1 MKKAVLTFV
10 ILCTIGIGGTYAAI
24 AVIDPFDHLA
34 LSPDLPRTRV
44 SSNERW
50 TFPGMIRNTTYDGA
64 VFGTSTSILLHPDD
78 LSAAFGGRIA
88 NLSMA
93 SSTAWEQRRMIDYF
107 LAHHPDPYII
117 LVGLDVVWCDL
128 SAADDRET
136 FRGFPDW
143 LYDDDPV
150 NDYTHLLNS
159 RMLVNAG
166 RQVLAML
173 GRTVAHFGPDGYFRF
188 VPDDSE
194 YSKNKALQKIY
205 GNRQVPPKPS
215 PDTVAHWRNTLPVEA
230 GENAAITALAE
241 TLRAADASKIVLFF
255 VPYHYSMTAKPATWQ
270 RYESCKQAVSKA
282 FAGRDNTLIVD
293 FMQFTPITLNDENYW
308 DGLHY
313 RIPIAKRLVEAL
325 KDAVEGR
332 PVPQEIGS
340 IR

>member
-10 ILCTIGIGGTYAAI
+10 ILALLGIGGTYAAI

-34 LSPDLPRTRV
+34 LSPDLPRKRV

-50 TFPGMIRNTTYDGA
+50 TFPGMIRNTAYDGA

-78 LSAAFGGRIA
+78 LSSAFGGRIA

-93 SSTAWEQRRMIDYF
+93 SSTAWEQRRMIEYF
-107 LAHHPDPYII
+107 LAHQPEPDII

-128 SAADDRET
+128 SAASDQET

-143 LYDDDPV
+143 MYDDDPV
-150 NDYTHLLNS
+150 NDYGHLLNA

-166 RQVLAML
+166 RQALALM
-173 GRTVAHFGPDGYFRF
+173 GRPPSYFGPDGYFRF
-188 VPDDSE
+188 VPPDNQ
-194 YSKNKALQKIY
+194 YNLQKALTKIY
-205 GNRQVPPKPS
+205 GNRQIPPKPS
-215 PDTVAHWRNTLPVEA
+215 ADTIAHWLNTLPVESVA
-230 GENAAITALAE
+230 NPAIDALAE
-241 TLRAADASKIVLFF
+241 TLRPATNSRVVLFF
-255 VPYHYSMTAKPATWQ
+255 VPYHYSMTAKPETWQ

-282 FAGRDNTLIVD
+282 FAGRANTLVVD

-313 RIPIAKRLVEAL
+313 RVPVAKRLVAAL
-325 KDAVEGR
+325 KDAVAGKPLPPEF
-332 PVPQEIGS
+332 GS

>member
-1 MKKAVLTFV
+1 MRKAVLTFV
-10 ILCTIGIGGTYAAI
+10 VLCIVGIGGTYAAI

-34 LSPDLPRTRV
+34 LSPDLPRKRV

-50 TFPGMIRNTTYDGA
+50 TFPGMVRNTAYDGA

-107 LAHHPDPYII
+107 LAHNPDPDIM
-117 LVGLDVVWCDL
+117 LVGLDVVWCNL
-128 SAADDRET
+128 SSVDDRET

-143 LYDDDPV
+143 MYDDDPI
-150 NDYTHLLNS
+150 NDYAHLLNA

-166 RQVLAML
+166 RQVLAMM
-173 GRTVAHFGPDGYFRF
+173 GRAAPHFGPDGYFRF
-188 VPDDSE
+188 VPPDDQ
-194 YSKNKALQKIY
+194 YSLQKALTKIY

-215 PDTVAHWRNTLPVEA
+215 DDTVAHWRNTLPVEPA
-230 GENAAITALAE
+230 DNPAIDALAD
-241 TLRAADASKIVLFF
+241 TLRAADSSKIVLFF
-255 VPYHYSMTAKPATWQ
+255 VPYHYSMTAKPETWR

-282 FAGRDNTLIVD
+282 FAGRDNAIVVD

-313 RIPIAKRLVEAL
+313 RVPVTGRLVSAL
-325 KDAVEGR
+325 KDAVAGK
-332 PVPQEIGS
+332 PFPPEIGS
-340 IR
+340 VR